1 VTSTANTDIA
11 LKISHH
17 TMVRFGRQRS
27 ANVPPIKEKIKIGAN
42 SATDIKDTA
51 NGSPF
56 VFSIMKRSTA
66 KFLTHI
72 PICKNNPEIIIA

>member
-1 VTSTANTDIA
+1 MVLSTLIKLLQEN
-11 LKISHH
+11 KG
-17 TMVRFGRQRS
+17 V
-27 ANVPPIKEKIKIGAN
+27 KEKIKIGAN

-51 NGSPF
+51 NGSPC